1 MGGCVKGLCVKGGA
15 ELSRRQIDDYTAFVG
30 RFGAKGLAWI
40 KMTHEGPT
48 SSIVKFFD
56 KPLLDRLVA
65 QMGAKENDLLLF
77 VAAEESTVN
86 QSLDHL
92 RRRLGKDLGL
102 IDPDRYEFAWITE
115 FPLMQWDKRLKIM
128 PANTIRLHCPMST
141 TSLF

>member
-1 MGGCVKGLCVKGGA
+1 
-15 ELSRRQIDDYTAFVG
+15 
-30 RFGAKGLAWI
+30 
-40 KMTHEGPT
+40 MTNEGPT

-65 QMGAKENDLLLF
+65 QMDAKENDLLLL

-115 FPLMQWDKRLKIM
+115 FPLMQWDKETQNYACEHH
-128 PANTIRLHCPMST
+128 PFTSPMSM